1 MSANDAPPGTHA
13 DPPLGALVHD
23 LSVQIPELVRS
34 ELRLAQAELTEKGKR
49 VGIGAGLFG
58 AAGLL
63 AFFGAAT
70 LIATAVLA
78 LALVL
83 PAWLAALIVGSCC
96 SRRPVWPPCA
106 ARARST
112 TGRRSPA
119 ARRGRGQ
126 GRHRDREGT
135 PRMSHRTPEQIE
147 AEIETQRA
155 ELAATVDQL
164 TAKLDVKARMTTES
178 GQPRPEVLAAAGS
191 LVALAVA
198 LVWWRRRN

>member
-1 MSANDAPPGTHA
+1 MSANDAPTPGTHA

-83 PAWLAALIVGSCC
+83 PAWLAALIVAL
-96 SRRPVWPPCA
+96 VLFA
-106 ARARST
+106 AA
-112 TGRRSPA
+112 GVA
-119 ARRGRGQ
+119 ALRGKSQ
-126 GRHRDREGT
+126 VDEGT
-135 PRMSHRTPEQIE
+135 PVTPER
-147 AEIETQRA
+147 AVAGVKDDIET
-155 ELAATVDQL
+155 
-164 TAKLDVKARMTTES
+164 VKGRH
-178 GQPRPEVLAAAGS
+178 V
-191 LVALAVA
+191 
-198 LVWWRRRN
+198 